1 MKKVIAA
8 LLAVVMVLSLA
19 ACGGSSAPAAPAAE
33 AAPAAKEAAA
43 PAAPAAK
50 EEAAPAAEAAA
61 PAAEKVVIK
70 FAAQGDTTPATQQS
84 IDDFNAMQD
93 KYVVEWVDMTNDSGA
108 MKEQLIT
115 SMKAGSSDYD
125 VLSMDVCWAGEFAAA
140 GYIEPIDQM
149 MKDAGL
155 KKSEFNAGSMAAAS
169 YNAKTY
175 ALPFFPDLGV
185 LFYRKDI
192 VSADDAAK
200 LDAGNYTYADL
211 QKMAETYKGQGGTED
226 GICFQAKLG
235 ECLMCNLTEYTAG
248 WTDIK
253 GGLEA
258 MKAMVDSSAV
268 PKDILNYAEGETANS
283 FIKGVSVFSR
293 NWPYQWGEIAA
304 NGTITQDQV
313 GVAPLPGGSTVG
325 GWLLGI
331 NKNSQ
336 NKEGAWEF
344 IQYLATDG
352 QVVQATIGGHLPG
365 CNSALTNPD
374 VIAANDMLSMTG
386 FQNALA
392 TTVSRPVS
400 SEYSKTADAIINASH
415 AFLSGNGDLDSTAK
429 TVEDALA
436 Q

>member
-19 ACGGSSAPAAPAAE
+19 ACGGSSAPAA
-33 AAPAAKEAAA
+33 AP
-43 PAAPAAK
+43 AK

-61 PAAEKVVIK
+61 PAKEEAAPAEEAAAPAGEKIVIK
-70 FAAQGDTTPATQQS
+70 FAAQGDSTPATQQS

-93 KYVVEWVDMTNDSGA
+93 KYTVEWVDMTNDSGA

-149 MKDAGL
+149 MKDAGI

-175 ALPFFPDLGV
+175 ALPFFPDLGI

-200 LDAGNYTYADL
+200 LDAGDYTYADL
-211 QKMAETYKGQGGTED
+211 QTMAETYKGQGGTED

-248 WTDIK
+248 WTDVK

-258 MKAMVDSSAV
+258 MKAMVDSPAV

-331 NKNSQ
+331 NKNSA

-344 IQYLATDG
+344 IKFLATDG
-352 QVVQATIGGHLPG
+352 QVVQATVGGHLPG
-365 CNSALTNPD
+365 YTAALTNPD
-374 VIAANDMLSMTG
+374 VVAANDMLSMTG

>member
-1 MKKVIAA
+1 MKRFLAVILAVALMCTVIA
-8 LLAVVMVLSLA
+8 
-19 ACGGSSAPAAPAAE
+19 CE
-33 AAPAAKEAAA
+33 AFADDRT
-43 PAAPAAK
+43 
-50 EEAAPAAEAAA
+50 
-61 PAAEKVVIK
+61 VIK
-70 FAAQGDTTPATQQS
+70 FAAQGDSTPATQES
-84 IDDFNAMQD
+84 IDAFNAMQD

-140 GYIEPIDQM
+140 GYIEPIDQL
-149 MKDAGL
+149 MKADGL
-155 KKSEFNAGSMAAAS
+155 KASAFNAGSMSAAS
-169 YNAKTY
+169 YNAKTF

-185 LFYRKDI
+185 LFYRNDI
-192 VSADDAAK
+192 VSAEDAAK
-200 LDAGNYTYADL
+200 LISGDYTYADL
-211 QKMAETYKGQGGTED
+211 QAMAETYKGQGGTTD

-235 ECLMCNLTEYTAG
+235 ECLMCNITEYIAG

-268 PKDILNYAEGETANS
+268 PADILNYAEGETANS

-293 NWPYQWGEIAA
+293 NWPYQWGEIAS
-304 NGTITQDQV
+304 NGTISQDQV

-331 NKNSQ
+331 NKNSA

-344 IQYLATDG
+344 IKYLATEG
-352 QVVQATIGGHLPG
+352 QKTQATTGGHLPG
-365 CNSALTNPD
+365 YNAMLEDAD
-374 VIAANDMLSMTG
+374 VIGANVMLSMEG

-392 TTVSRPVS
+392 TTISRPVS
-400 SEYSKTADAIINASH
+400 SEYSKTADAIINATH
-415 AFLSGNGDLDSTAK
+415 AFLSGNGELDATAAAIE
-429 TVEDALA
+429 TALA
-436 Q
+436 G

>member
-1 MKKVIAA
+1 MKRF
-8 LLAVVMVLSLA
+8 LAVILALMMICSLV
-19 ACGGSSAPAAPAAE
+19 ACE
-33 AAPAAKEAAA
+33 AFADD
-43 PAAPAAK
+43 
-50 EEAAPAAEAAA
+50 
-61 PAAEKVVIK
+61 KVVIK
-70 FAAQGDTTPATQQS
+70 FAAQGDSTPATQES
-84 IDDFNAMQD
+84 VDAFNAMQD

-125 VLSMDVCWAGEFAAA
+125 ILSMDVCWAGEFAAA

-149 MKDAGL
+149 MRDAGL
-155 KKSEFNAGSMAAAS
+155 RASAFNAGSMSAAS
-169 YNAKTY
+169 YNAKTF

-185 LFYRKDI
+185 LFFRSDI
-192 VSADDAAK
+192 VSAEDAAV
-200 LDAGNYTYADL
+200 LVSGEYTYADL
-211 QKMAETYKGQGGTED
+211 QAMAEKYKGQGDTTD

-248 WTDIK
+248 WTDVK

-268 PKDILNYAEGETANS
+268 PADILNYAEGETANS

-293 NWPYQWGEIAA
+293 NWPYQWGEIAS
-304 NGTITQDQV
+304 NGTISQDQV

-344 IQYLATDG
+344 IKYLATEG
-352 QVVQATIGGHLPG
+352 QKTQATTGGHLPG
-365 CNSALTNPD
+365 Y
-374 VIAANDMLSMTG
+374 NDMLTDADVVGANVMLSMEG

-392 TTVSRPVS
+392 TTISRPVS
-400 SEYSKTADAIINASH
+400 SEYSKTADTIINAAH
-415 AFLSGNGDLDSTAK
+415 AFLSGNGELEATAA
-429 TVEDALA
+429 VIEEALA
-436 Q
+436 G

>member
-19 ACGGSSAPAAPAAE
+19 ACGGSSAPAA
-33 AAPAAKEAAA
+33 AAP
-43 PAAPAAK
+43 AK

-61 PAAEKVVIK
+61 PAKEEAAPAEEAAAPAGEKIVIK
-70 FAAQGDTTPATQQS
+70 FAAQGDSTPATQQS

-93 KYVVEWVDMTNDSGA
+93 KYTVEWVDMTNDSGA

-149 MKDAGL
+149 MKDAGI

-175 ALPFFPDLGV
+175 ALPFFPDLGI

-200 LDAGNYTYADL
+200 LDAGDYTYADL
-211 QKMAETYKGQGGTED
+211 KAMAESYKGQGGTED

-248 WTDIK
+248 WTDVK

-258 MKAMVDSSAV
+258 MKAMVDSPAV

-331 NKNSQ
+331 NKNSA

-344 IQYLATDG
+344 IKFLATDG
-352 QVVQATIGGHLPG
+352 QVVQATVGGHLPG
-365 CNSALTNPD
+365 YTAALTNPD
-374 VIAANDMLSMTG
+374 VVAANDMLSMTG

>member
-19 ACGGSSAPAAPAAE
+19 ACGGSSAPAA
-33 AAPAAKEAAA
+33 AAP
-43 PAAPAAK
+43 AK

-61 PAAEKVVIK
+61 PAKEEAAPAEEAAAPAGEKIVIK
-70 FAAQGDTTPATQQS
+70 FAAQGDSTPATQQS

-93 KYVVEWVDMTNDSGA
+93 KYTVEWVDMTNDSGA

-149 MKDAGL
+149 MKDAGV

-175 ALPFFPDLGV
+175 ALPFFPDLGI

-200 LDAGNYTYADL
+200 LDAGDYTYADL
-211 QKMAETYKGQGGTED
+211 QAMAESYKGQGGTED

-248 WTDIK
+248 WTDVK

-331 NKNSQ
+331 NKNSA

-344 IQYLATDG
+344 IKFLATDG
-352 QVVQATIGGHLPG
+352 QVVQATVGGHLPG
-365 CNSALTNPD
+365 YTAALTNPD
-374 VIAANDMLSMTG
+374 VVAANDMLSMTG

>member
-19 ACGGSSAPAAPAAE
+19 ACGGSSAPAA
-33 AAPAAKEAAA
+33 AAP
-43 PAAPAAK
+43 AK

-61 PAAEKVVIK
+61 PAKEEAAPEEEAAASAGEKIVIK
-70 FAAQGDTTPATQQS
+70 FAAQGDSTPATQQS

-93 KYVVEWVDMTNDSGA
+93 KYTVEWVDMTNDSGA

-149 MKDAGL
+149 MKDAGI

-175 ALPFFPDLGV
+175 ALPFFPDLGI

-200 LDAGNYTYADL
+200 LDAGDYTYADL
-211 QKMAETYKGQGGTED
+211 QAMAESYKGQGGTED

-248 WTDIK
+248 WTDVK

-258 MKAMVDSSAV
+258 MKAMVDSPAV

-331 NKNSQ
+331 NKNSA

-344 IQYLATDG
+344 IKFLATDG
-352 QVVQATIGGHLPG
+352 QVVQATVGGHLPG
-365 CNSALTNPD
+365 YTAALTNPD
-374 VIAANDMLSMTG
+374 VVAANDMLSMTG

>member
-1 MKKVIAA
+1 MKRF
-8 LLAVVMVLSLA
+8 LAVILAMALMCTVLVA
-19 ACGGSSAPAAPAAE
+19 GAYADD
-33 AAPAAKEAAA
+33 
-43 PAAPAAK
+43 
-50 EEAAPAAEAAA
+50 
-61 PAAEKVVIK
+61 KVVIK
-70 FAAQGDTTPATQQS
+70 FAAQGDSTPATQES
-84 IDDFNAMQD
+84 IDAFNAMQD

-140 GYIEPIDQM
+140 GYIEPIDQLM
-149 MKDAGL
+149 RADGL
-155 KKSEFNAGSMAAAS
+155 KASAFNAGSMSAAT
-169 YNAKTY
+169 YNAKTF

-185 LFYRKDI
+185 LFFRNDI
-192 VSADDAAK
+192 VSAEDAAK
-200 LDAGNYTYADL
+200 LISGDYTYADL
-211 QKMAETYKGQGGTED
+211 QAMAETYKGQGGTTD

-235 ECLMCNLTEYTAG
+235 ECLMCNITEYTAG

-268 PKDILNYAEGETANS
+268 PADILNYAEGETANS

-293 NWPYQWGEIAA
+293 NWPYQWGEIAS
-304 NGTITQDQV
+304 NGTISQDQV

-331 NKNSQ
+331 NKNSA

-344 IQYLATDG
+344 IKYLATEG
-352 QVVQATIGGHLPG
+352 QKTQATTGGHLPG
-365 CNSALTNPD
+365 YNAMLEDAD
-374 VIAANDMLSMTG
+374 VIGANVMLTMEG

-392 TTVSRPVS
+392 TTISRPVS
-400 SEYSKTADAIINASH
+400 SEYSKTADAIINATH
-415 AFLSGNGDLDSTAK
+415 AFLSGNGELEATAAAI
-429 TVEDALA
+429 EAALA
-436 Q
+436 G